1 MKTAVRINFYIA
13 YSRSDETAASWLMN
27 VPELFARRA
36 PGNTCLGALE
46 SGKCGTLENLINHSK
61 GCGGVMRVAPIGL
74 YFNDQ
79 DVSIRDIAT
88 IGAEAAAITHGHTLG
103 WMPAA
108 SLVQI
113 VHEVSQDDTEIRDAV
128 LRSLD
133 TIRDTWP
140 ETKERES
147 FISLMTRAVDLADG
161 DADDLDGIH
170 ELGEGWVG
178 DEALAIAVYCAVR
191 YKDDFDRAIIASV
204 NHNGDSDS
212 TGAIAG
218 NILGAKLGLA
228 GIPEKYVKDLELK
241 DVILEVA
248 DDLYQDCRVSA
259 ENGGQNNS
267 AWLEKYSG
275 TGCRP

>member
-1 MKTAVRINFYIA
+1 MRNQDRFRGCLIGG
-13 YSRSDETAASWLMN
+13 AA
-27 VPELFARRA
+27 
-36 PGNTCLGALE
+36 
-46 SGKCGTLENLINHSK
+46 
-61 GCGGVMRVAPIGL
+61 
-74 YFNDQ
+74 
-79 DVSIRDIAT
+79 
-88 IGAEAAAITHGHTLG
+88 
-103 WMPAA
+103 
-108 SLVQI
+108 
-113 VHEVSQDDTEIRDAV
+113 
-128 LRSLD
+128 
-133 TIRDTWP
+133 
-140 ETKERES
+140 
-147 FISLMTRAVDLADG
+147 G
-161 DADDLDGIH
+161 DADDLDAIH

-191 YKDDFDRAIIASV
+191 YKDDFDKAIIASV

-218 NILGAKLGLA
+218 NILGAKLGRA

-259 ENGGQNNS
+259 ENGGENDS